1 VESYNVTVVIGCTLL
16 GFMWTGMAA
25 GGQAEVIKIQ
35 GKYKLL
41 PSVGKLLAN
50 GTILLFLTVFYYK
63 HNK

>member
-1 VESYNVTVVIGCTLL
+1 
-16 GFMWTGMAA
+16 MAA

-50 GTILLFLTVFYYK
+50 GTILRIYNNWQNGLPTSSRYLYLVTVYMYGMV
-63 HNK
+63 NRV